1 MEMIGPVANGCIY
14 PVLNVAGVF
23 LKDKKKRRIWQLR
36 NGKANGRLHDWH
48 FKRTHTGVAT

>member
-1 MEMIGPVANGCIY
+1 MIGPVANGCIY